1 MAGFMTEHPAPLA
14 IVRTTD
20 DLRQLFRQRVA
31 YLGISLETL
40 DAIAGLPVRY
50 SSKLLALEPS
60 KHMGPISFESLLG
73 ALGLMLVAWEDAEAL
88 RRVQHRL
95 AAAPLQRHDATGWRA
110 ACLNEQ
116 PALLSGEQV
125 ELAAGM
131 VWRADGKP

>member
-1 MAGFMTEHPAPLA
+1 MTEQHPLA

-40 DAIAGLPVRY
+40 DAIAGLPTRY

-60 KHMGPISFESLLG
+60 RAMGPISFEALLG
-73 ALGLMLVAWEDAEAL
+73 ALGLMLVALEDAEAL

-95 AAAPLQRHDATGWRA
+95 AAAPLQRHDHTGWRA
-110 ACLNEQ
+110 TCLNEQ
-116 PALLSGEQV
+116 PGLLSGEQV
-125 ELAAGM
+125 ELAAGV
-131 VWRADGKP
+131 VWRADRKP

>member
-1 MAGFMTEHPAPLA
+1 MTEQHPLA

-40 DAIAGLPVRY
+40 DAIAGLPTRY
-50 SSKLLALEPS
+50 SSKLLSLEPT
-60 KHMGPISFESLLG
+60 KHMGPISFEALLG
-73 ALGLMLVAWEDAEAL
+73 ALGLMLVALEDAEAL

-95 AAAPLQRHDATGWRA
+95 AAAPLQRHDHTGWRA

-116 PALLSGEQV
+116 PASLPAEQI
-125 ELAAGM
+125 ELAVRM
-131 VWRADGKP
+131 IRCADREA